1 MRLILPLPEG
11 GRVKASWN
19 GRVVA
24 QSDRTVEVDGYCYF
38 PADSV
43 LPGALAETKTRSQCG
58 YKGTATYYTLTVDG
72 RSNED
77 CAWSYREPK
86 EGARQIAGMI
96 AFWSGVQVSKS

>member
-1 MRLILPLPEG
+1 M
-11 GRVKASWN
+11 KASWN

-24 QSDRTVEVDGYCYF
+24 ESDRTVEVDEYCYF

-43 LPGALAETKTRSQCG
+43 IPGALAETPTRSQCG

-77 CAWSYREPK
+77 CAWSYRQPK

-96 AFWSGVQVSKS
+96 AFWGGVQVSKS